1 MNLRNFFELLILS
14 AIWGSS
20 FLFLRIASPAFG
32 PIFLIEMRVLSGLAV
47 LLPVFCFMGKY
58 PELKSHWKMI
68 LLISLTNMTIPFCF
82 FAYSA
87 LNMGAGLL
95 SIINATVPI
104 FTATIAFVY
113 FRQRLSKLGL
123 VGLLVGFFGVVVLV
137 FDPSDASGVTSQ
149 LAIPSA
155 LIACSF
161 YGVAINLAAYKL
173 QGISGITIT
182 TGSLFFSSI
191 ILLPFAMLTSPEII
205 PQGTIWLSVLAL
217 GVVCTGFGYILFYR
231 LIVKIGSQQ
240 AIMTTYLIPLFSI
253 LWGNLFLAET
263 VTLFML
269 FGGIMVLFGVGMT
282 SGKFLGIT
290 IIEDAHK

>member
-123 VGLLVGFFGVVVLV
+123 MGLLVGFFGVVVLV

-191 ILLPFAMLTSPEII
+191 ILLPFAVLTSPEII

-269 FGGIMVLFGVGMT
+269 FGGIMVLFGVGMM

>member
-123 VGLLVGFFGVVVLV
+123 MGLLVGFFGVVVLV

-191 ILLPFAMLTSPEII
+191 ILLPFAVLTSPEII

-269 FGGIMVLFGVGMT
+269 FGGIMVLFGVGMM

-290 IIEDAHK
+290 IIEDARK

>member
-1 MNLRNFFELLILS
+1 MAGYNSWLNRI
-14 AIWGSS
+14 SS
-20 FLFLRIASPAFG
+20 LT
-32 PIFLIEMRVLSGLAV
+32 IESVQA
-47 LLPVFCFMGKY
+47 
-58 PELKSHWKMI
+58 I
-68 LLISLTNMTIPFCF
+68 LLS
-82 FAYSA
+82 
-87 LNMGAGLL
+87 
-95 SIINATVPI
+95 
-104 FTATIAFVY
+104 
-113 FRQRLSKLGL
+113 
-123 VGLLVGFFGVVVLV
+123 
-137 FDPSDASGVTSQ
+137 
-149 LAIPSA
+149 
-155 LIACSF
+155 LIACIF

-191 ILLPFAMLTSPEII
+191 ILLPFAVLTSPEVI

-269 FGGIMVLFGVGMT
+269 FGGIMVLFGVGMM

-290 IIEDAHK
+290 IEDARK

>member
-269 FGGIMVLFGVGMT
+269 FGGIMVLFGVGMM

>member
-123 VGLLVGFFGVVVLV
+123 MGLLVGFFGVVVLV

-182 TGSLFFSSI
+182 TGSLFFASI
-191 ILLPFAMLTSPEII
+191 ILLPFAVLTSPEII

-269 FGGIMVLFGVGMT
+269 FGGIMVLFGVGMM